1 MMLVKFHIAA
11 VLCQPDVLFQ
21 VHQGL
26 VVLPLLELHEL
37 LVSLGYFQLREVLT
51 DDVLHLHWV
60 EVLLV
65 SHHIPKPCL
74 DIFNLFK
81 LNEQHLVELFEVFL
95 EVIICHTS
103 VKLSHDR
110 VDASLELTSV
120 LSDLL
125 VVFFV
130 GFGVL
135 LKPVLGVVD
144 HLVHSLLVVLVL
156 RLNLAIV
163 HPGLAEEL
171 LKLQFCFKEQLLHF
185 LDVFFVLVKLIFKC
199 RYRFDLCFQVHFL
212 RLNFVTALF
221 ELLLG
226 VDGLLVQFLLLNEV
240 YDFIMDLR
248 ESATFCSDC

>member
-95 EVIICHTS
+95 
-103 VKLSHDR
+103 
-110 VDASLELTSV
+110 
-120 LSDLL
+120 
-125 VVFFV
+125 
-130 GFGVL
+130 
-135 LKPVLGVVD
+135 
-144 HLVHSLLVVLVL
+144 
-156 RLNLAIV
+156 
-163 HPGLAEEL
+163 
-171 LKLQFCFKEQLLHF
+171 
-185 LDVFFVLVKLIFKC
+185 
-199 RYRFDLCFQVHFL
+199 
-212 RLNFVTALF
+212 
-221 ELLLG
+221 
-226 VDGLLVQFLLLNEV
+226 
-240 YDFIMDLR
+240 
-248 ESATFCSDC
+248 

>member
-1 MMLVKFHIAA
+1 MMLVKFHISA

-37 LVSLGYFQLREVLT
+37 LVFLGYFQLREVLT
-51 DDVLHLHWV
+51 DDILHLHWV

-81 LNEQHLVELFEVFL
+81 LNEQHLVELFEIFL
-95 EVIICHTS
+95 EVIIGHTS

-110 VDASLELTSV
+110 IDASLELTAV

-171 LKLQFCFKEQLLHF
+171 LKLQFCFKE
-185 LDVFFVLVKLIFKC
+185 
-199 RYRFDLCFQVHFL
+199 
-212 RLNFVTALF
+212 
-221 ELLLG
+221 
-226 VDGLLVQFLLLNEV
+226 
-240 YDFIMDLR
+240 
-248 ESATFCSDC
+248 